1 MNYIKLNNADIF
13 EIGKTS
19 KYHFDPYPSLLE
31 KDSANV
37 YKYFYYI
44 PQKKIIIYVDKLFM
58 KYLLNDGLDIIEN
71 VPEGLKINCK
81 VKLTSKLIKVTN

>member
-1 MNYIKLNNADIF
+1 MNYIKLNNGDIF

-19 KYHFDPYPSLLE
+19 EYYLDNYLLE
-31 KDSANV
+31 KDDANV

-44 PQKKIIIYVDKLFM
+44 HQKKILIYVDETFM
-58 KYLLNDGLDIIEN
+58 KYLLNDGLDIIDS

-81 VKLTSKLIKVTN
+81 VKLTSKLRKV